1 MKLCIMGKS
10 YQNMHVLMTKITGN
24 ITIKILVA
32 KMIQGQ
38 LTFQIITPRLAYS
51 KDLSRG
57 KIKVHYLVKL

>member
-1 MKLCIMGKS
+1 
-10 YQNMHVLMTKITGN
+10 MHVLMTKITGN

-38 LTFQIITPRLAYS
+38 LTFQIITSRLVYS
-51 KDLSRG
+51 KDFRG

>member
-1 MKLCIMGKS
+1 MGKS

-57 KIKVHYLVKL
+57 KIKVHY